1 MNTQFVKFWSLV
13 LRTLRNAFMLVLPV
27 IFIGSFSVLLVY
39 FPDRVYQRFIST
51 FAGGAVQY
59 LLFMVQLS
67 TLGLLPVYMT
77 AAISLSYASFTEE
90 GERLS
95 SRLASLLSALTAFFI
110 LSGVF
115 TEGFDIKSL
124 SSQGLFS
131 SLIAGIFASA
141 LYRRFERIFRK
152 KEIFIEGAES
162 AFNAS
167 FQVMLPY
174 FGVVMVFLLL
184 NSLITALFGVSG
196 IQDLFIK
203 AVARIFSKMERSYAS
218 GFLFILI
225 VSLLWC
231 IGIHG
236 NKVLDSVAVNMF
248 GPLLPNQIV
257 SKSFIDTF
265 VYMGGTGTLLGL
277 VISLFIFGK
286 SANTKKLAKM
296 SAVPALF
303 NIGELAM
310 FGTPVIYNPC
320 MLVPFVLVPEICYS
334 LAYLTAKA
342 GFLPAVVSE
351 VNWTTPIFLSG
362 FLATGSL
369 RAVFVQLV
377 NLAVSVAVYT
387 PFLILHERKF
397 MNSLSHAMDSLV
409 GILKRSEETTEPVTL
424 TECDGNEGRLAKH
437 LVNDLEES
445 LAAGFKETP
454 SLDESALLMKYQPQ
468 FDNNGKC
475 VGAESLL
482 RWNHEKY
489 GIVYPPLVVHL
500 AKESGRLYELE
511 TAIIEK
517 SVRDSLELREFF
529 GENFKLSVN
538 ITVQSLNDRRLL
550 PFLKSLTEKYP
561 FKAGSVC
568 IEITEESA
576 LSTTKETA
584 ELMERIKA
592 MGFVF
597 ALDDFSM
604 GYTSLQYLQYNQF
617 DLVKLDGN
625 LVKSLLANVRTREII
640 NSIVYLSKS
649 LGFKVLAE
657 FVETSEQQVAL
668 EAIGVNLYQGYLYS
682 PAIDKAAFF
691 DVFSYFTAGKIEA
704 FGDSDS
710 RVMLPLGDILYFEAD
725 AEQVFAYMS
734 DEIYRVKLRLYQVEK
749 LAHAAGI
756 VRVSKS
762 HLVNVKKIQS
772 LRPALN
778 SRLYAKMPNGEEI
791 LVTRKYAPAV
801 KAAMG

>member
-203 AVARIFSKMERSYAS
+203 AVALIFSKMERSYAS

-236 NKVLDSVAVNMF
+236 NKVLDSVAVNML

-257 SKSFIDTF
+257 SKSFIDIF

-334 LAYLTAKA
+334 LAYLTANIA
-342 GFLPAVVSE
+342 G
-351 VNWTTPIFLSG
+351 
-362 FLATGSL
+362 
-369 RAVFVQLV
+369 RAF
-377 NLAVSVAVYT
+377 
-387 PFLILHERKF
+387 
-397 MNSLSHAMDSLV
+397 
-409 GILKRSEETTEPVTL
+409 
-424 TECDGNEGRLAKH
+424 
-437 LVNDLEES
+437 
-445 LAAGFKETP
+445 
-454 SLDESALLMKYQPQ
+454 
-468 FDNNGKC
+468 
-475 VGAESLL
+475 
-482 RWNHEKY
+482 
-489 GIVYPPLVVHL
+489 
-500 AKESGRLYELE
+500 
-511 TAIIEK
+511 
-517 SVRDSLELREFF
+517 
-529 GENFKLSVN
+529 
-538 ITVQSLNDRRLL
+538 
-550 PFLKSLTEKYP
+550 
-561 FKAGSVC
+561 
-568 IEITEESA
+568 
-576 LSTTKETA
+576 
-584 ELMERIKA
+584 
-592 MGFVF
+592 
-597 ALDDFSM
+597 
-604 GYTSLQYLQYNQF
+604 
-617 DLVKLDGN
+617 
-625 LVKSLLANVRTREII
+625 
-640 NSIVYLSKS
+640 
-649 LGFKVLAE
+649 
-657 FVETSEQQVAL
+657 
-668 EAIGVNLYQGYLYS
+668 
-682 PAIDKAAFF
+682 
-691 DVFSYFTAGKIEA
+691 
-704 FGDSDS
+704 
-710 RVMLPLGDILYFEAD
+710 
-725 AEQVFAYMS
+725 
-734 DEIYRVKLRLYQVEK
+734 
-749 LAHAAGI
+749 
-756 VRVSKS
+756 
-762 HLVNVKKIQS
+762 
-772 LRPALN
+772 
-778 SRLYAKMPNGEEI
+778 
-791 LVTRKYAPAV
+791 
-801 KAAMG
+801 